1 MYTFPSEEWMNA
13 LIDILN
19 DSDDYK
25 KAAATWEGSVIF
37 AIEADEKLDKPLYF
51 YANPYHGHI
60 SDQCLIDGPDDKEVD
75 FFITGPYATWK
86 DICNRKLDS
95 MQAIMKGKLKIKGS
109 MAKLL
114 KQVKASQAMMK
125 ILGDIPTQFIDEM

>member
-1 MYTFPSEEWMNA
+1 MYTFPSEEWMHA
-13 LIDILN
+13 LIDLLN
-19 DSDDYK
+19 KSDDYK

-37 AIEADEKLDKPLYF
+37 AIESDEKLDKPLYF
-51 YANPYHGHI
+51 YANPYHGQI
-60 SDQCLIDGPDDKEVD
+60 SDQCLIDSPDDKDVD
-75 FFITGPYATWK
+75 FFITGPYSTWK

-95 MQAIMKGKLKIKGS
+95 MQAIMKGKLKIQGS